1 MNGFC
6 SLNTSGQGASHFPR
20 RDYVALDGGAGYAPY
35 SGLRSF
41 VFVSDQLTGETIRR
55 SSTAHPAASAPR
67 RGTRV
72 RRLGETLKLA
82 GE

>member
-1 MNGFC
+1 MVSAASTRQVRAPPIFPAAI
-6 SLNTSGQGASHFPR
+6 TSPLMAC
-20 RDYVALDGGAGYAPY
+20 AGYAPY